1 MSCMERDVGNFDKR
15 AEALGYWISVA
26 EWRGRTDLTQK
37 QAETV
42 AFAAQVQ
49 KEVIDGWSDKPFKI
63 RMNEPN
69 ENCQTNKERAEL
81 DSSKYKNN
89 TTVKPLEAATLNTGV
104 VSGFYCTKKGSW
116 CSNCRRK
123 PGT

>member
-15 AEALGYWISVA
+15 AGTLGYWISVA

-49 KEVIDGWSDKPFKI
+49 KEVIDGWSDKTFKM
-63 RMNEPN
+63 RMNELN
-69 ENCQTNKERAEL
+69 ENCQTNKEMAEL
-81 DSSKYKNN
+81 DSSKYKKN
-89 TTVKPLEAATLNTGV
+89 TIVKQLEAATLNTGV
-104 VSGFYCTKKGSW
+104 VSGFYCTQKGS
-116 CSNCRRK
+116 
-123 PGT
+123 